1 MRRRL
6 EKIQSEGLRSIWF
19 SVGAPIAALLVAIT
33 FGGFS
38 LLYDLAKDQ
47 DATYS
52 KTTKVLFER
61 AIQSR
66 IDGLSTLTN
75 DYAEWDL
82 AYNQVTITWDQNWIN
97 DNIYAEAV
105 DGTMIFRPDL
115 GLRYVFTSKVGA
127 SHATHNAEVGNSLEV
142 KNMAQKLLAE
152 PIDTGRSGK
161 STIQD
166 LDGELA
172 LIYMSPIR
180 PSRGN
185 GVSDMSPQR
194 KDVIIAVEYLT
205 ATRLAAIAK
214 SINVQGLTY
223 VTGSKAP
230 AVRPDFIYKAVK
242 NRGGSTIAWLG
253 WQHKMPGTLSFKDRG
268 VSIFVGLFIAFVLAF
283 LLSAHLVRA
292 QLKILEAAREAAE
305 VANRVKSEFLA
316 NMSHELR
323 TPLNSVI
330 GYAEIIQEDA
340 QMGNTDGVSSDASR
354 IQRSATHL
362 LSLINDLLDH
372 SKIEAG
378 KMDICPEIVNL
389 EDTLRDVVDSLQVR
403 AQANNVSLTTTCD
416 PKTGLA
422 MIDPVRFKQCLLNV
436 ASNAVKFTKDGV
448 VNIAMRPVNLPSGPS
463 IRITVND
470 SGIGM
475 NPEVLSRLFQP
486 FEQADSSTTRNYG
499 GSGLGLAITKQLIGA
514 MGGSISVESVSGRGS
529 TFVIVVPRGDVETVA
544 DTMATQPNDMAA

>member
-1 MRRRL
+1 M
-6 EKIQSEGLRSIWF
+6 KPSTIQAGWIGIKSTWF
-19 SVGAPIAALLVAIT
+19 TVGGPIIALLIAISVA
-33 FGGFS
+33 GFS
-38 LLYDLAKDQ
+38 LLYDMAKEQDREFAENTTLLVDRAVKERVVSLATLTSDYTDWDAAYQSISVRWDQ
-47 DATYS
+47 SWVEENMYMVSVDSSIVYRPELGVRYSYSSVTGEPHIAQTAELGASKEVKKLAVSILAAPTSIGNRGTHTLVNFDTNVAIVYMAPFRPTGKVGNFDAT
-52 KTTKVLFER
+52 
-61 AIQSR
+61 A
-66 IDGLSTLTN
+66 
-75 DYAEWDL
+75 
-82 AYNQVTITWDQNWIN
+82 
-97 DNIYAEAV
+97 
-105 DGTMIFRPDL
+105 P
-115 GLRYVFTSKVGA
+115 
-127 SHATHNAEVGNSLEV
+127 
-142 KNMAQKLLAE
+142 
-152 PIDTGRSGK
+152 
-161 STIQD
+161 
-166 LDGELA
+166 
-172 LIYMSPIR
+172 
-180 PSRGN
+180 
-185 GVSDMSPQR
+185 R
-194 KDVIIAVEYLT
+194 KDVAVVIDFLT
-205 ATRLAAIAK
+205 ENQLGHIAK
-214 SINVQGLTY
+214 VIDVENFRYVGGKNQPKSLNPTISSPFKNYAGETVGWLTW
-223 VTGSKAP
+223 KHE
-230 AVRPDFIYKAVK
+230 
-242 NRGGSTIAWLG
+242 L
-253 WQHKMPGTLSFKDRG
+253 PGTKSFKRR
-268 VSIFVGLFIAFVLAF
+268 SLAIFIGLASLCVLAF

-340 QMGNTDGVSSDASR
+340 QMGNTGGVSSDASR

-378 KMDICPEIVNL
+378 KMDICPDIVNL

-416 PKTGLA
+416 PKTGIA

-463 IRITVND
+463 IRITIND

-499 GSGLGLAITKQLIGA
+499 GSGLGLAITKQLVEA

-544 DTMATQPNDMAA
+544 DTIATQPNDMAA

>member
-1 MRRRL
+1 M
-6 EKIQSEGLRSIWF
+6 
-19 SVGAPIAALLVAIT
+19 
-33 FGGFS
+33 
-38 LLYDLAKDQ
+38 
-47 DATYS
+47 
-52 KTTKVLFER
+52 
-61 AIQSR
+61 
-66 IDGLSTLTN
+66 
-75 DYAEWDL
+75 
-82 AYNQVTITWDQNWIN
+82 
-97 DNIYAEAV
+97 
-105 DGTMIFRPDL
+105 
-115 GLRYVFTSKVGA
+115 
-127 SHATHNAEVGNSLEV
+127 
-142 KNMAQKLLAE
+142 
-152 PIDTGRSGK
+152 
-161 STIQD
+161 
-166 LDGELA
+166 
-172 LIYMSPIR
+172 
-180 PSRGN
+180 
-185 GVSDMSPQR
+185 
-194 KDVIIAVEYLT
+194 T

-242 NRGGSTIAWLG
+242 NRGGSTIGWLG